1 MRFGSVDTFLE
12 FGDWNYRMGRPVAN
26 EGFLKALL
34 TYGTFDTYE
43 FFCPDVHH
51 MEEFSE
57 KVSNLL
63 CDSSLLARVKP
74 SLQIALTESI
84 KSQQYNIF
92 HLGDFTYFMPY
103 LVQIRN
109 KYAASPFPITGVTHS
124 LDAVHM
130 NLRYLELLL
139 SGLAPFDAVICTSQS
154 AKHSV
159 KKGFHHAYEKL
170 CMNSFIKDSP
180 QVRLEQIPLGIDD
193 DLFEDHNKT
202 AARSFLHIPHDA
214 VVALSVG
221 RLSLR
226 QKADW
231 SPVLEMLS
239 RLYSNKCIPKLVIL
253 IAGGAEPSDVHLLE
267 AVIAR
272 LGLTRQVMLFPNF
285 PAEIKM
291 KLYQSADFYFS
302 LIDNFQETFGLNIVE
317 AMASGLPVIGSDF
330 SGYRDLITHGKT
342 GFLIPT
348 VCSQNLPEFF
358 QENLGI
364 LDPSLTKLYLS
375 QMVALDLDQLQESFI
390 SLYLNEDLRIKM
402 GDSARTFSTK
412 FHWKKI
418 IQSYEALWKSLA
430 SDAEKHKHTFSS
442 TGYELLVG
450 SLLKRLSHYASCQIH
465 DSDILALTKIGQNL
479 FEGDN
484 GITKYEDVRV
494 SQFPALE
501 NFILE
506 MLSKNNTSVGNIK
519 HHAADRLEATSGQ
532 TEFHLLWL
540 IKHGAVSIPTFRNEK
555 YRNLKQ

>member
-51 MEEFSE
+51 MEKFSE

-63 CDSSLLARVKP
+63 GDSSLLARVKP

-202 AARSFLHIPHDA
+202 VARSFLHIPHDA

-253 IAGGAEPSDVHLLE
+253 IAGGAEPSDIHLLE

-272 LGLTRQVMLFPNF
+272 LGLTRRVMLFPNF

-317 AMASGLPVIGSDF
+317 AMASGLPVIASDF
-330 SGYRDLITHGKT
+330 SGYRDLVTHGET
-342 GFLIPT
+342 GFLIFT
-348 VCSQNLPEFF
+348 ICSQNLPEFF

-375 QMVALDLDQLQESFI
+375 QMVALDLDQLQETFI
-390 SLYLNEDLRIKM
+390 NLYRNDDLRIKM
-402 GDSARTFSTK
+402 GISARTFSTK

-418 IQSYEALWKSLA
+418 IQSYEALWKDL
-430 SDAEKHKHTFSS
+430 EKEAKEKKFQLNSE
-442 TGYELLVG
+442 GIDLLVG
-450 SLLKRLSHYASCQIH
+450 NPWTKLAHYSSKRLQDHY
-465 DSDILALTKIGQNL
+465 
-479 FEGDN
+479 
-484 GITKYEDVRV
+484 V
-494 SQFPALE
+494 
-501 NFILE
+501 
-506 MLSKNNTSVGNIK
+506 LSLTSVGQQ
-519 HHAADRLEATSGQ
+519 RLEIGNGMIKYDDVAVSHFSELEKLILETLQKGSLSVGNVKIKMVDCLKVTDGQ
-532 TEFHLLWL
+532 TEYHLLWL
-540 IKHGAVSIPTFRNEK
+540 LKHGAIRYDTIPKE
-555 YRNLKQ
+555 